1 MVLRPPPLSPPTA
14 ETFLKNQRRKL
25 VYPWALGLG
34 TQADGTGISSSVDT
48 EGSKHYQLR
57 TSQNF
62 SSRQPS
68 VGSRAG
74 SPSPVTAPPF
84 PACPIQ
90 ALAGQRERAGSGP
103 RGLRKKT
110 KVTGVTH
117 CHHGGAET
125 AAAHH
130 AHSPS
135 AGQGWARVAAQL
147 LCIKVGPGG
156 TCGQWN
162 VGGNGVGPSGLSC
175 DYWGPSPHVL
185 PFPGDPGGHSVHD
198 IITVEGAWIPAS
210 LLRRGA
216 SLEETPNQQHLLGL
230 HLGEK
235 PALPGS
241 SPWDLGLF
249 VTAPH
254 PS

>member
-34 TQADGTGISSSVDT
+34 TQADGTGISSLVDT

-57 TSQNF
+57 TAQNF

-90 ALAGQRERAGSGP
+90 ALAGQRERAGLGP

-110 KVTGVTH
+110 KVMGV
-117 CHHGGAET
+117 AT
-125 AAAHH
+125 ATME
-130 AHSPS
+130 
-135 AGQGWARVAAQL
+135 GQRQL
-147 LCIKVGPGG
+147 LPTMHTRLLQDRAGPGQLPSH
-156 TCGQWN
+156 CASRWGQ
-162 VGGNGVGPSGLSC
+162 VALVANGMWVEMVWAP
-175 DYWGPSPHVL
+175 
-185 PFPGDPGGHSVHD
+185 PG
-198 IITVEGAWIPAS
+198 
-210 LLRRGA
+210 
-216 SLEETPNQQHLLGL
+216 
-230 HLGEK
+230 
-235 PALPGS
+235 
-241 SPWDLGLF
+241 
-249 VTAPH
+249 
-254 PS
+254 